1 MLQTMN
7 RQQFIDA
14 FRQNDERRNE
24 YSYEALD
31 ALYTYLDEF
40 EYRNEYLF
48 DLVAICCDWTEYAT
62 LEEAVNDYSYATP
75 EELEYKTV
83 VIPCKSGYLVQNH

>member
-14 FRQNDERRNE
+14 FKKNSARKNE

-40 EYRNEYLF
+40 EYREEYLF
-48 DLVAICCDWTEYAT
+48 DLIAICCDWTEYAT